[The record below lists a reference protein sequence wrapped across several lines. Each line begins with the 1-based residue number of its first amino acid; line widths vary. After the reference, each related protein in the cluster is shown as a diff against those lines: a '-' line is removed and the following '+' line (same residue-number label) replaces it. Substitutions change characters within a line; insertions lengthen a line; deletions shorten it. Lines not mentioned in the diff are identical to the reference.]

1 MLGFTPEIEHIC
13 QKMAIYE
20 RSPPFPKHHV
30 GYPAVSCRGCKV
42 QFLPPSE
49 SAKMSYKVGP
59 LPVITVVI
67 TPISRVFSPRVPI
80 YFRPF
85 IGVISPFIN
94 GSGAHLVQ
102 DHYRI
107 GLVRLWLSTWQGQ
120 PSEAHTA
127 GGRFGDG
134 WQEGLRI

>member
-1 MLGFTPEIEHIC
+1 MKGVHLFQGPYDFAALQPFVLGDVKSNSFHL
-13 QKMAIYE
+13 
-20 RSPPFPKHHV
+20 F
-30 GYPAVSCRGCKV
+30 
-42 QFLPPSE
+42 E
-49 SAKMSYKVGP
+49 SAQMSYEVGP

-67 TPISRVFSPRVPI
+67 TPISRVFSPQLPT

-85 IGVISPFIN
+85 IGVRSPFIN

-127 GGRFGDG
+127 MGGFGDG